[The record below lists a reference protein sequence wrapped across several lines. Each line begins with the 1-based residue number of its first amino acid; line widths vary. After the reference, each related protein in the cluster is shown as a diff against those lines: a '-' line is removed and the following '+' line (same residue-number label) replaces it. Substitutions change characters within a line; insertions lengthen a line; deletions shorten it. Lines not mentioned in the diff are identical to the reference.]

1 MGYYIMLTR
10 IRLLLLICPYICSF
24 LSFSQ
29 VFSTEIFDI
38 LLLETIRLKRLK
50 LVTPM
55 DSVLLYSAYLDQAA
69 AAANLSL
76 YLFIFPYLF
85 LFFVSFQALKSF
97 VTVFLRNCEAY
108 KLLT

>member
-29 VFSTEIFDI
+29 VFSTENFDI

-76 YLFIFPYLF
+76 YLFIFSLF
-85 LFFVSFQALKSF
+85 IFIFCKFSSIEKFCHSFF
-97 VTVFLRNCEAY
+97 E
-108 KLLT
+108 KL